1 METKFILVTRS
12 RGDNDTVEDVM
23 SLCSISDL
31 NLMIAGGLRTANI
44 IGIYSMNEAGNAL
57 DAVINKS
64 GLDEMV
70 SLREAVEELRYLES
84 NRA

>member
-12 RGDNDTVEDVM
+12 QSDNDTVEDVM

-31 NLMIAGGLRTANI
+31 NLMIAGDLKTADI
-44 IGIYSMNEAGNAL
+44 IGLYSMGEAGNAL